1 MIEDHKLVV
10 VGGGVAGLE
19 IATRL
24 AGKKANSKRLSVTL
38 IDREAAYVW
47 KPMLHTIA
55 AGTADAGLQETV
67 FAALALTHGFRY
79 EFGEAIAIDRKHR
92 TVSLD
97 ALRIEGEIIAPERQ
111 VSYDTLVLS
120 VGSRANDFGTPGVSD
135 HCMRIDTRSDAI
147 GFNDRLRVHL
157 IRSIVLGKKLRV
169 GIVGGGAT
177 GVELAAELI
186 QVATVAERYGM
197 SGASAH
203 LEVILVE
210 SGPRLLGPFPERVA
224 DAALEKLKQL
234 GVIVRVGKRVS
245 SVNEN
250 AFMLNGNEA
259 VDVDLK
265 IWAAGVKAPPL
276 MDTLTDLERTRSGQ
290 LVVGPTLRTLADDH
304 IYALGDCAS
313 PQLPGRDMPVP
324 TTAQAASQHARFL
337 SRHLPGLIAGKTGP
351 VASYKDFG
359 SLVALG
365 GYDAYGTLGR
375 FGFYE
380 GGFIEGRI
388 AQLGHA
394 MLYRRY
400 QASLHGIWRGTL
412 LWLLDT
418 VGRKV
423 RPRARLS

>member
-1 MIEDHKLVV
+1 
-10 VGGGVAGLE
+10 
-19 IATRL
+19 
-24 AGKKANSKRLSVTL
+24 
-38 IDREAAYVW
+38 
-47 KPMLHTIA
+47 
-55 AGTADAGLQETV
+55 
-67 FAALALTHGFRY
+67 
-79 EFGEAIAIDRKHR
+79 
-92 TVSLD
+92 
-97 ALRIEGEIIAPERQ
+97 
-111 VSYDTLVLS
+111 
-120 VGSRANDFGTPGVSD
+120 
-135 HCMRIDTRSDAI
+135 
-147 GFNDRLRVHL
+147 
-157 IRSIVLGKKLRV
+157 VLGKKLRV

-197 SGASAH
+197 AGASAH

-234 GVIVRVGKRVS
+234 GVIVCVGKRGS

-250 AFMLNGNEA
+250 AFMLNGNET
-259 VDVDLK
+259 VEVDLK

-276 MDTLTDLERTRSGQ
+276 IDTLTDLERTRSGQ
-290 LVVGPTLRTLADDH
+290 LVVGPTLRTLADDY